1 MNYTTATMSQLDN
14 EYNVEIEGEHYDIW
28 DYGETVAYLEAE
40 NEGAIYDGYDISG
53 VVVHEGEYFMTI
65 SDPSPGKEDQTKTLK
80 LVGDLQ
86 GFQQKIN
93 NYVLSQDTES
103 KGNLRF

>member
-1 MNYTTATMSQLDN
+1 METATVSQVDN
-14 EYNVEIEGEHYDIW
+14 EYSVNIGGEHYDIW
-28 DYGETVAYLEAE
+28 NYGVTVGCYLEAE

-65 SDPSPGKEDQTKTLK
+65 SDPSPDKEDQPKTLK